1 MIPAGIKIRIIR
13 RVKVIVLNCNNI
25 GFSYGTET
33 IIKNI
38 SFNLQEN
45 DKAGLVGV
53 NGAGKSTLL
62 KIITGELHH
71 EEGEVFV
78 SKDLVIGYLK
88 QNAALNTDHT
98 LWEELQEVFQSL
110 ISMEISIKELEKK
123 ISITPEDEIMNSLMK
138 EYGRLTERFSYL
150 GGYEYNSR
158 IRGVLRGLGFADEE
172 FDQKVNIL
180 SGGQKTRLAL
190 AKVLLEEPGILM
202 LDEPTNH
209 LDINAVEWLEDY
221 LKNYKKCLL
230 IISHDRYF
238 LDAVTNRTIEIENC
252 TSTVYNVNY
261 SGFVQQKAVN
271 REIQEKHYQLQQREI
286 ARQEAIIEQQR
297 RFNRE
302 KNIIAAES
310 RQKVLDRMVKL
321 DRPENAPDKIRMSFN
336 QAMQSGNDV
345 LELNSISK
353 AFDEKKLFENISFK
367 IRRSERVFLLGPNG
381 CGKST
386 LLKIVAGRLS
396 ATSGKFNFGAKVCPG
411 YYDQEMSDLNDD
423 NSVLDEVWSV
433 NQKLIQTEVR
443 SALAS
448 FLFTGEDVFKK
459 ISVLSGGEKSRVS
472 MLKLIFSEANF
483 IILDEPTNHL
493 DINSREILEAALNQ
507 YEGTM
512 LIVSH
517 DRYFIDKLATRIID
531 IGAKPPIDCFGN
543 YTYYVSHFKKDAL
556 AQTAE
561 NEANNMSEAKQ
572 SRIATK
578 EERSRIRKLE
588 KQRTDT
594 EKEIAGIESRL
605 AAIDNEMVEAAT
617 DHRKLI
623 ELTEEKNGK
632 EQKLE
637 ELYAIWTDVAEQLE
651 ESVTAQ

>member
-1 MIPAGIKIRIIR
+1 M
-13 RVKVIVLNCNNI
+13 IVLNCNNI
-25 GFSYGTET
+25 GFSYGTDT

-38 SFNLQEN
+38 SFSLQEN

-53 NGAGKSTLL
+53 NGAGKSTLF
-62 KIITGELHH
+62 KIITGELHQ
-71 EEGEVFV
+71 EDGELFF
-78 SKDLVIGYLK
+78 SKDLVLGYLR
-88 QNAALNTDHT
+88 QNAALNTENT
-98 LWEELQEVFQSL
+98 LWEELLEVFDQL
-110 ISMEISIKELEKK
+110 VSMEESIKKIEKQ
-123 ISITPEDEIMNSLMK
+123 ISITTDRDKLEPLMK
-138 EYGRLTERFSYL
+138 EYGKLTERFAYL
-150 GGYEYNSR
+150 GGFEYNSR
-158 IRGVLRGLGFADEE
+158 IRGVLRGLGFLDGE
-172 FDQKVNIL
+172 FDSKVNIL

-190 AKVLLEEPGILM
+190 AKVLLEEPDILL

-209 LDINAVEWLEDY
+209 LDIAAVEWLEDY

-238 LDAVTNRTIEIENC
+238 LDSVTNKTIEIENK
-252 TSTVYNVNY
+252 TSTFYNTNY
-261 SGFVQQKAVN
+261 SGYAKQKAVN
-271 REIQEKHYQLQQREI
+271 REIQEKHYLLQQKEI

-310 RQKVLDRMVKL
+310 RLKALDRMVRL
-321 DRPENAPDKIRMSFN
+321 DKPQEAPDKVRMKFN
-336 QAMQSGNDV
+336 QAMTSGNDV
-345 LELNSISK
+345 LELDSVSK
-353 AFDEKKLFENISFK
+353 AYGDKKLFDNISFK
-367 IRRSERVFLLGPNG
+367 IRKAERVFLLGPNG

-386 LLKIVAGRLS
+386 LLKILARKLEAS
-396 ATSGKFNFGAKVCPG
+396 SGKFNFGAKVDLG
-411 YYDQEMSDLNDD
+411 YYDQEMEDLNED
-423 NSVLDEVWSV
+423 NTVLDEVWGV

-443 SALAS
+443 SALAA

-493 DINSREILEAALNQ
+493 DINSREILEAALAD

-531 IGAKPPIDCFGN
+531 IGVKPPVDCNGN
-543 YTYYVSHFKKDAL
+543 YTYFASHYKKNAAMQNAVS
-556 AQTAE
+556 
-561 NEANNMSEAKQ
+561 EANPISEAKQ

-588 KQRTDT
+588 KQLADT
-594 EKEIAGIESRL
+594 EKEIASVEKRL
-605 AAIDNEMVEAAT
+605 GDIDNEMAEAAT
-617 DHRKLI
+617 DHMKLI
-623 ELTEEKNGK
+623 ELSEEKSSK
-632 EQKLE
+632 EQSLE
-637 ELYAIWTDVAEQLE
+637 ELYGVWAQVTELLE
-651 ESVTAQ
+651 DQQGG

>member
-1 MIPAGIKIRIIR
+1 MSGAYKLKILLYGEIT
-13 RVKVIVLNCNNI
+13 VIVLNCNNI
-25 GFSYGTET
+25 GFSYGTDT

-38 SFNLQEN
+38 SFSLQEN

-53 NGAGKSTLL
+53 NGAGKSTLF
-62 KIITGELHH
+62 KIIIGELHQ
-71 EEGEVFV
+71 EDGDLFI
-78 SKDLVIGYLK
+78 SKELVLGYLR
-88 QNAALNTDHT
+88 QNAALNTENT
-98 LWEELQEVFQSL
+98 LWEELLEVFGPL
-110 ISMEISIKELEKK
+110 VSMEEAIKKIEKEISITIDQEKL
-123 ISITPEDEIMNSLMK
+123 DSLMK
-138 EYGRLTERFSYL
+138 EYGKLTERFSYL
-150 GGYEYNSR
+150 GGFEYNSR
-158 IRGVLRGLGFADEE
+158 IRGVLRGLGFLDSE
-172 FDQKVNIL
+172 FDCKVNIL

-190 AKVLLEEPGILM
+190 AKVLLEEPDILL

-209 LDINAVEWLEDY
+209 LDIAAVEWLEDY

-238 LDAVTNRTIEIENC
+238 LDSVTNKTIEIENK
-252 TSTVYNVNY
+252 TSTFYNTNY
-261 SGFVQQKAVN
+261 SGYVKQKAVN
-271 REIQEKHYQLQQREI
+271 REIQGKHYLLQQKEI

-310 RQKVLDRMVKL
+310 RQKALDRMVKL
-321 DRPENAPDKIRMSFN
+321 DKPQEAPDKMRMKFS
-336 QAMQSGNDV
+336 QAVTSGNDV
-345 LELNSISK
+345 LELDSVSK
-353 AFDEKKLFENISFK
+353 AYGDKKLFDNISLK
-367 IRRSERVFLLGPNG
+367 IRKAERVFLLGPNG

-386 LLKIVAGRLS
+386 LLKILAGRLAAS
-396 ATSGKFNFGAKVCPG
+396 SGKFSFGAKVDLG
-411 YYDQEMSDLNDD
+411 YYDQEMEDLNED
-423 NSVLDEVWSV
+423 NTILDEVWSV

-443 SALAS
+443 SALAA

-493 DINSREILEAALNQ
+493 DINSREILEAALAD

-531 IGAKPPIDCFGN
+531 IGVKPPVDCIGN
-543 YTYYVSHFKKDAL
+543 YTYFVSHYKKSTSPQNSA
-556 AQTAE
+556 
-561 NEANNMSEAKQ
+561 NEASTISEAKQ

-588 KQRTDT
+588 KQLADT
-594 EKEIAGIESRL
+594 EKEISSVEKRL
-605 AAIDNEMVEAAT
+605 GGIDNEMAEAAT
-617 DHRKLI
+617 DHMKLI
-623 ELTEEKNGK
+623 ELSEEKNLK
-632 EQKLE
+632 EQRLE
-637 ELYAIWTDVAEQLE
+637 ELYSLWAEVTEQLE
-651 ESVTAQ
+651 NQQEV

>member
-1 MIPAGIKIRIIR
+1 M
-13 RVKVIVLNCNNI
+13 IVLNCNNI
-25 GFSYGTET
+25 GFSYGTDT

-38 SFNLQEN
+38 SFSLQEN

-53 NGAGKSTLL
+53 NGAGKSTLF
-62 KIITGELHH
+62 KIIIGELHQ
-71 EEGEVFV
+71 EDGDLFI
-78 SKDLVIGYLK
+78 SKDLVLGYLR
-88 QNAALNTDHT
+88 QNAALNTENT
-98 LWEELQEVFQSL
+98 LWEELLEVFGPL
-110 ISMEISIKELEKK
+110 VSMEEAIKKIEREISITVDQEKL
-123 ISITPEDEIMNSLMK
+123 NSLMK
-138 EYGRLTERFSYL
+138 EYGKLTERFSYL
-150 GGYEYNSR
+150 GGFEYNSR
-158 IRGVLRGLGFADEE
+158 IRGVLRGLGFLDSE
-172 FDQKVNIL
+172 FDCKVNIL

-190 AKVLLEEPGILM
+190 AKVLLEEPDILL

-209 LDINAVEWLEDY
+209 LDIAAVEWLEDY

-238 LDAVTNRTIEIENC
+238 LDSVTNKTIEIENK
-252 TSTVYNVNY
+252 TSTFYNANY
-261 SGFVQQKAVN
+261 SGYVKQKAVN
-271 REIQEKHYQLQQREI
+271 REIQGKHYQLQQKEI

-310 RQKVLDRMVKL
+310 RQKALDRMVKL
-321 DRPENAPDKIRMSFN
+321 DKPLDAPDKMRMKFN
-336 QAMQSGNDV
+336 QAVTSGNDV
-345 LELNSISK
+345 LELDSVSK
-353 AFDEKKLFENISFK
+353 AYGDKKLFDNISFK
-367 IRRSERVFLLGPNG
+367 IRKAERVFLLGPNG

-386 LLKIVAGRLS
+386 LLKILAGRLAAS
-396 ATSGKFNFGAKVCPG
+396 SGKFSFGAKVNLG
-411 YYDQEMSDLNDD
+411 YYDQEMEDLNED
-423 NSVLDEVWSV
+423 NTILDEVWSV

-443 SALAS
+443 SALAA

-493 DINSREILEAALNQ
+493 DINSREILEAALAD

-531 IGAKPPIDCFGN
+531 IGVKPPVDCIGN
-543 YTYYVSHFKKDAL
+543 YTYFVSHYKKSISPQNSA
-556 AQTAE
+556 
-561 NEANNMSEAKQ
+561 NEASTISEAKQ

-588 KQRTDT
+588 KQLADT
-594 EKEIAGIESRL
+594 EKEISSVEKRL
-605 AAIDNEMVEAAT
+605 GDIDNEMAEAAT
-617 DHRKLI
+617 DHMKLI
-623 ELTEEKNGK
+623 ELSEEKNLK
-632 EQKLE
+632 EQRLE
-637 ELYAIWTDVAEQLE
+637 ELYALWAEVTEQLE
-651 ESVTAQ
+651 NQQEV

>member
-1 MIPAGIKIRIIR
+1 M
-13 RVKVIVLNCNNI
+13 IVLNCNNI
-25 GFSYGTET
+25 GFSYGTEV
-33 IIKNI
+33 IIRNI

-53 NGAGKSTLL
+53 NGAGKSTLF
-62 KIITGELHH
+62 KILTGELHQ
-71 EEGEVFV
+71 EEGEVFI
-78 SKDLVIGYLK
+78 SKELVLGYLK
-88 QNAALNTDHT
+88 QNAALNTDNT
-98 LWEELQEVFQSL
+98 LWEELLDVFRNL
-110 ISMEISIKELEKK
+110 VSMEEGIKSLEKD
-123 ISITPEDEIMNSLMK
+123 ISITTNQEKLNSLMK
-138 EYGRLTERFSYL
+138 EYSRLTERFSYM
-150 GGYEYNSR
+150 GGFEYNSR
-158 IRGVLRGLGFADEE
+158 IRGVLRGLGFSDSE
-172 FDQKVNIL
+172 FDCKISIL

-190 AKVLLEEPGILM
+190 AKVLLEEPDILL

-209 LDINAVEWLEDY
+209 LDIAAVEWLEDY

-238 LDAVTNRTIEIENC
+238 LDSVTNKTIEIENK
-252 TSTVYNVNY
+252 TSTFYNTNY
-261 SGFVQQKAVN
+261 SGFVKQKAIN
-271 REIQEKHYQLQQREI
+271 REIQEKHYQLQQKEI

-302 KNIIAAES
+302 KNIVTAES
-310 RQKVLDRMVKL
+310 RLKALDRMVKI
-321 DRPENAPDKIRMSFN
+321 DKPEAAPSKMRMRFN
-336 QAMQSGNDV
+336 QAVTSGNEV
-345 LELNSISK
+345 LELDSVSK
-353 AFDEKKLFENISFK
+353 AYGDKKLFENLSFK
-367 IRRSERVFLLGPNG
+367 VKRAERVFLLGPNG

-386 LLKIVAGRLS
+386 LLKILAGRLD
-396 ATSGKFNFGAKVCPG
+396 ATSGKFSFGAKVDMG
-411 YYDQEMSDLNDD
+411 YYDQEMADLNKD
-423 NSVLDEVWSV
+423 NTILDEVWSV

-443 SALAS
+443 SALAA

-493 DINSREILEAALNQ
+493 DINSREILEEALMD

-531 IGAKPPIDCFGN
+531 IGATPPVDCMGN
-543 YTYYVSHFKKDAL
+543 YTYFVSHIRKNT
-556 AQTAE
+556 AQNNS
-561 NEANNMSEAKQ
+561 NEINTISEAKQ

-588 KQRTDT
+588 KQLSDA
-594 EKEIAGIESRL
+594 EKEISNLEGRL
-605 AAIDNEMVEAAT
+605 EELENEMVEAAT
-617 DHRKLI
+617 NHIKLI
-623 ELTEEKNGK
+623 ELTEEKTVK

-637 ELYAIWTDVAEQLE
+637 ELYAVWTEVSEQLE
-651 ESVTAQ
+651 NQQLPADKE

>member
-1 MIPAGIKIRIIR
+1 M
-13 RVKVIVLNCNNI
+13 IVLNCNNI
-25 GFSYGTET
+25 GFSYGTDT

-38 SFNLQEN
+38 SFSLQEN

-53 NGAGKSTLL
+53 NGAGKSTLF
-62 KIITGELHH
+62 KIIIGELHQ
-71 EEGEVFV
+71 EDGDLFI
-78 SKDLVIGYLK
+78 SKELVLGYLR
-88 QNAALNTDHT
+88 QNAALNTENT
-98 LWEELQEVFQSL
+98 LWEELLEVFGPL
-110 ISMEISIKELEKK
+110 VSMEEAIKKIEREISITVDQEKL
-123 ISITPEDEIMNSLMK
+123 DSLMK
-138 EYGRLTERFSYL
+138 EYGKLTERFSYL
-150 GGYEYNSR
+150 GGFEYNSR
-158 IRGVLRGLGFADEE
+158 IRGVLRGLGFLDSE
-172 FDQKVNIL
+172 FDCKVNIL

-190 AKVLLEEPGILM
+190 AKVLLEEPDILL

-209 LDINAVEWLEDY
+209 LDIAAVEWLEDY

-238 LDAVTNRTIEIENC
+238 LDSVTNKTIEIENK
-252 TSTVYNVNY
+252 TSTFYNTNY
-261 SGFVQQKAVN
+261 SGYVKQKAVN
-271 REIQEKHYQLQQREI
+271 LEIQGKHYLLQQKEI

-310 RQKVLDRMVKL
+310 RQKALDRMVKL
-321 DRPENAPDKIRMSFN
+321 DKPLDAPDKMRMKFN
-336 QAMQSGNDV
+336 QAVTSGNDV
-345 LELNSISK
+345 LELDSVSK
-353 AFDEKKLFENISFK
+353 AYGDKKLFDNISFK
-367 IRRSERVFLLGPNG
+367 IRKAERVFLLGPNG

-386 LLKIVAGRLS
+386 LLKILAGRLAAS
-396 ATSGKFNFGAKVCPG
+396 SGKFSFGAKVDLG
-411 YYDQEMSDLNDD
+411 YYDQEMEDLNED
-423 NSVLDEVWSV
+423 NTILDEVWSV

-443 SALAS
+443 SALAA

-493 DINSREILEAALNQ
+493 DINSREILEAALAD

-531 IGAKPPIDCFGN
+531 IGVKPPVDCIGN
-543 YTYYVSHFKKDAL
+543 YTYFVSHYKKSTSPQNSA
-556 AQTAE
+556 
-561 NEANNMSEAKQ
+561 NEASTISEAKQ

-588 KQRTDT
+588 KQLADT
-594 EKEIAGIESRL
+594 EKEISSAEKRL
-605 AAIDNEMVEAAT
+605 GDIDNEMAEAAT
-617 DHRKLI
+617 DHMKLI
-623 ELTEEKNGK
+623 ELSEEKNLK
-632 EQKLE
+632 EQRLE
-637 ELYAIWTDVAEQLE
+637 ELYALWAEVTEQLE
-651 ESVTAQ
+651 NQQEV